1 MPLGSALTSRTQTRL
16 NAFTTGVT
24 SIEVTRARSAPRIR
38 GFGGRRLRASFPAA
52 REGADDSAD
61 SAIFCPNA
69 GFRAANQQRSNRGAV
84 CGRHPGGTLGR
95 PVSCEMAARGTSRVS
110 RIFAIWPRLRVRR
123 KVPGLR
129 VRRDFS
135 RSLPGPLFGALAIL
149 AVFGRPCG
157 APRDPDR
164 PLAECSSSPCDNG
177 AECYDSLDAPLAY
190 RHINFQPPGTETPDG
205 YLDPWCNA

>member
-1 MPLGSALTSRTQTRL
+1 
-16 NAFTTGVT
+16 
-24 SIEVTRARSAPRIR
+24 
-38 GFGGRRLRASFPAA
+38 
-52 REGADDSAD
+52 
-61 SAIFCPNA
+61 
-69 GFRAANQQRSNRGAV
+69 
-84 CGRHPGGTLGR
+84 
-95 PVSCEMAARGTSRVS
+95 MAARGTSRVS
-110 RIFAIWPRLRVRR
+110 RIFEIWPRLRVRR

-149 AVFGRPCG
+149 AVFGRPCD

-205 YLDPWCNA
+205 YLADEGQLYGVRPNGLRYGWNCALDMSESLTIDGRRSYDEARSIRPVYLVVPRGPLMPVDTGGAEIVPVGLR